1 MTSPTIR
8 QTSFFIPSAAD
19 AARTFFPALRH
30 ACSKN
35 IIFTLKLYNK
45 EKHLIAVS
53 IPKKFIRTTE
63 TLRRHS
69 AKAVIRKHKA
79 EAIFGNGDLK
89 VARNS

>member
-35 IIFTLKLYNK
+35 IIFALKLYNK

-53 IPKKFIRTTE
+53 IP
-63 TLRRHS
+63 
-69 AKAVIRKHKA
+69 
-79 EAIFGNGDLK
+79 
-89 VARNS
+89 